1 MAARPSPAMSKI
13 VVDTLIHA
21 RWVLPIRPDPELV
34 LSHHSLAVRAGEI
47 LAILPTTSAVET
59 YSATKTITRPHHVV
73 MPGFVNAHT
82 HTGLT
87 LLRGAGDDS
96 PTFQWL
102 RDRVWPI
109 EGAFAA
115 RPGFCYD
122 GAMLSAAEMT
132 RSGTTAFADMYFDVD
147 ACARA
152 TVTAGLRAVLGMPA
166 IKFPSAFAADIAG
179 YLRLG
184 EAARDKHGHQSRLSF
199 AYAPHAPYTVPDA
212 AWQDIVAR
220 AKTAGVRVMTHLH
233 EMEDEV
239 VASSNLDRSNGAC
252 HLSDNAARPLANLD
266 TLGVLSDQ
274 LLAAHMVHLT
284 DEEIQLCS
292 DRGVH
297 VVHCPSAN
305 GKLGSGFCPVK
316 KLLDAGVNVAL
327 GTDSVC
333 SNNSLNMF
341 SEMKLAALVAKNCN
355 RDPTVLPAKQALEM
369 ATINGARALGLDA
382 AVGSLEVGKRADL
395 ITVELGTHSGNSP
408 VYSVHSALV
417 YAAGRTDVTDVLV
430 DGDALMEDKKLL
442 KIDEAD
448 VCAKAQKWGDAIEKE
463 FPLNAPSSK

>member
-1 MAARPSPAMSKI
+1 MSKI
-13 VVDTLIHA
+13 AVDTLIHA

-47 LAILPTTSAVET
+47 IGILPTPAAVAT
-59 YSATKTITRPHHVV
+59 YSAAKTLSRPHHVI
-73 MPGFVNAHT
+73 MPGIINAHT

-87 LLRGAGDDS
+87 LLRGAADDS
-96 PTFQWL
+96 PTDEWL
-102 RDRVWPI
+102 RGRVWPI

-132 RSGTTAFADMYFDVD
+132 RSGTTTFADMYFDAD

-152 TVTAGLRAVLGMPA
+152 TVTSGLRAVIGMSA
-166 IKFPSAFAADIAG
+166 IGFPSAFATDIPA

-184 EAARDKHGHQSRLSF
+184 EAVRDKHARESRLTF

-212 AWQDIVAR
+212 AWKDIVVRMEA
-220 AKTAGVRVMTHLH
+220 AGVRMLTHLH
-233 EMEDEV
+233 ETKDEV
-239 VASSNLDRSNGAC
+239 MSSSILDRDNGAC
-252 HLSDNAARPLANLD
+252 HMSDNAARPLANLD
-266 TLGVLSDQ
+266 ALGVLSDK

-284 DEEIQLCS
+284 DDEVQLCR

-297 VVHCPSAN
+297 VAHCPSAN
-305 GKLGSGFCPVK
+305 AKLGSGFCPVK
-316 KLLDAGVNVAL
+316 KLFDAGVNVAL

-341 SEMKLAALVAKNCN
+341 SEMKLAALVAKNCH

-395 ITVELGTHSGNSP
+395 IVVELGTHSGNSP

-417 YAAGRTDVTDVLV
+417 YAAGKSDVSDVVV
-430 DGDALMEDKKLL
+430 DGDILMENKNML
-442 KIDEAD
+442 KIDEAE
-448 VCAKAQKWGDAIEKE
+448 VCAKAQKWGDAIAKE
-463 FPLNAPSSK
+463 FPLPTSPSK